1 MRRTKDFLDK
11 KEYYLLYFTRTVQFI
26 ANRKITLSDREV
38 NNNIRIEVNTLLTW
52 KQKIMDM
59 IEYSSEEMCGLK
71 VLYDKVIQI
80 KYEVISQSETKLI
93 KRK

>member
-1 MRRTKDFLDK
+1 MIK

>member
-1 MRRTKDFLDK
+1 MQSTKDFLDK

-38 NNNIRIEVNTLLTW
+38 HNNIRIEVNTLLTW

-59 IEYSSEEMCGLK
+59 IEYLSEEMCGLK
-71 VLYDKVIQI
+71 VLYDKVSQI
-80 KYEVISQSETKLI
+80 
-93 KRK
+93 